1 MRDRPFTGKA
11 VGNAMHDNAND
22 NPIWDAAMGE
32 TTDTAV
38 LRMVAAIVVF
48 AVVGGAIAWLIG

>member
-1 MRDRPFTGKA
+1 
-11 VGNAMHDNAND
+11 MHDNAND

-38 LRMVAAIVVF
+38 IRMVAAILVF
-48 AVVGGAIAWLIG
+48 AVVGGALAWLIG